1 MMAAEW
7 WTEMLNWIP
16 NRIWVESEIGKV
28 SSQMWHLFFLV
39 VTCKDHSN
47 EARAQKRH
55 MKGLNIVD
63 LFESLVGRT

>member
-1 MMAAEW
+1 MNRDVE
-7 WTEMLNWIP
+7 LNSQQDLG
-16 NRIWVESEIGKV
+16 RIKNWKGLESNVAFVCIC
-28 SSQMWHLFFLV
+28 FFLV